1 MERKR
6 QSIPPVVKE
15 EPEKI
20 VPVTDGKIWFQKKGG
35 GSLRIFGRIIKPN
48 EKFKA
53 RPQDIPESFKDIIVP
68 LEKYDVAEEVSVKQ
82 PAKLVNPVYTSKL
95 REGTDLYDVVD
106 SKGKVLNDKA
116 LPKDVADR
124 LISDLAK

>member
-6 QSIPPVVKE
+6 QNTPTENEVSKEVTPVS
-15 EPEKI
+15 
-20 VPVTDGKIWFQKKGG
+20 DGRIWYVKKGG
-35 GSLRIFGRIIKPN
+35 GSLQMFGKIIKPN
-48 EKFKA
+48 ERFKA
-53 RPQDIPESFKDIIVP
+53 FPRDIPENFKDIIVP
-68 LEKYDVAEEVSVKQ
+68 LEKYDEAQEKSIKQ
-82 PAKLVNPVYTSKL
+82 PAKLVNPIYKSKL

-116 LPKDVADR
+116 LPKDVADK